1 MGISLSTEYD
11 ELEEIKRKKL
21 EEYRRRMEQAA
32 REEEARKAEEAKKQA
47 ILRKILTPAARQRL
61 NNLKIAYPELA
72 ETVEDQLIALA
83 ASGRIR
89 APITDE
95 MLKKILASLTRTRR
109 EIKIRYNFKLR

>member
-1 MGISLSTEYD
+1 MSTEYD

-32 REEEARKAEEAKKQA
+32 REEARKAEEARKQA

-72 ETVEDQLIALA
+72 ESVEDQLIALA